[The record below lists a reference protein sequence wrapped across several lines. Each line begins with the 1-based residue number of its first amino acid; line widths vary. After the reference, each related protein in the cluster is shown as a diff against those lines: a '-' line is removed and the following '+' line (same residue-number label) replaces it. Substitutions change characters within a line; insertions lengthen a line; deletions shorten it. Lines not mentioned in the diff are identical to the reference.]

1 MTIIETARWKDFRMQ
16 AIYSPIP
23 QKDLQQAVQIL
34 KDAGCSAIY
43 LFGSRATGHADA
55 QSDIDLA
62 IRGCPEGS
70 FFRLVA
76 QLYMELDT
84 RVDLVDLD
92 NMEDP
97 FARRLAAS
105 GELVPVV

>member
-1 MTIIETARWKDFRMQ
+1 MIQ
-16 AIYSPIP
+16 ATPSSTS

-34 KDAGCSAIY
+34 KDAGCSAVY
-43 LFGSRATGHADA
+43 LFGSRATGNYHE

-62 IRGCPEGS
+62 IQGCPEGR
-70 FFRLVA
+70 FFSLVGK
-76 QLYMELDT
+76 LYMELDT

-92 NMEDP
+92 NEGDP
-97 FARRLAAS
+97 FAHRLLSS

>member
-1 MTIIETARWKDFRMQ
+1 MIPANISRTSQKDFQR
-16 AIYSPIP
+16 AI
-23 QKDLQQAVQIL
+23 QIL
-34 KDAGCSAIY
+34 KDAGCSEIY
-43 LFGSRATGHADA
+43 LFGSRATGKSHM

-62 IRGCPEGS
+62 VQGCPQGQ
-70 FFRLVA
+70 FFRLVG

-92 NMEDP
+92 NQDDP
-97 FARRLAAS
+97 FVRRLTAS

>member
-1 MTIIETARWKDFRMQ
+1 MIQ
-16 AIYSPIP
+16 ATPSPIL
-23 QKDLQQAVQIL
+23 QKDLQLAVQIL
-34 KDAGCSAIY
+34 KDAGCLEVY
-43 LFGSRATGHADA
+43 LFGSRATGKSRD

-62 IRGCPEGS
+62 IRGCPEGK
-70 FFRLVA
+70 FFRLVG

-92 NMEDP
+92 NQEDP
-97 FARRLAAS
+97 FARRLVAS

>member
-1 MTIIETARWKDFRMQ
+1 MMIQ
-16 AIYSPIP
+16 ATSLPTP

-34 KDAGCSAIY
+34 KDAGCSAVY
-43 LFGSRATGHADA
+43 MFGSQAKGSPND

-62 IRGCPEGS
+62 IRGCPEGR
-70 FFRLVA
+70 FFRLVG

-92 NMEDP
+92 NQGDP
-97 FARRLAAS
+97 FVRRLIAS

>member
-1 MTIIETARWKDFRMQ
+1 MIQ
-16 AIYSPIP
+16 ATFSPTP

-34 KDAGCSAIY
+34 KDAGCSAVY
-43 LFGSRATGHADA
+43 LFGSRATGESHA

-62 IRGCPEGS
+62 IRGCPEGV

-92 NMEDP
+92 NQEDP
-97 FARRLAAS
+97 FVRRLVAS